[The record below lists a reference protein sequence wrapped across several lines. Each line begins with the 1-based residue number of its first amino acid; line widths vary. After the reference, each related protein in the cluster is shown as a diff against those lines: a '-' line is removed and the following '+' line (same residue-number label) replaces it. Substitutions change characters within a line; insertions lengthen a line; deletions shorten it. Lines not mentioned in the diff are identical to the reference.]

1 MATHQEARAK
11 VSDEV
16 LSHFTT
22 VRPMPDLFAAAKA
35 RAAELAVD
43 GLKVHETAPSCS
55 ASHT

>member
-22 VRPMPDLFAAAKA
+22 VRPMPDLFKAAKA
-35 RAAELAVD
+35 RAAELAVH
-43 GLKVHETAPSCS
+43 GLKVQETTPSCS
-55 ASHT
+55 SSHT